1 MKNRFIKITAI
12 IALTALLG
20 GCYPS
25 EAKPKNNSPDPIGNS
40 DLNQDMEALIDGKNS
55 VHLENENLTA
65 DMELPSNVPNE
76 IPELKI
82 TLKKWNKAH
91 MENILLGGKEIEEK
105 TERDCDFYP
114 GEKFYGYDT
123 KDGYRVYF
131 EPGRF
136 CIDDKNTL
144 GGEFKYGAA
153 YYYVKDDYLANDE
166 ELSAFSR
173 ENAISRVNEIL
184 DKLEIKNYGTPKTA
198 PLKADFANEILASM
212 KKHREQIGEAFD
224 YTPWTTEEEMYFLHY
239 PLVYGAAELSSDM
252 MNIPQKEWGVNGSC
266 IDAVVTK
273 DKVISIEG
281 HDIYSENNEASDK
294 IPINYN
300 AVQAVEKLK
309 EFYSNLVLDEPVNY
323 YSCKL
328 VYIPSDVTDD
338 HMTVSFKPAWL
349 FCGYSEADFEL
360 KEYWQEKQYFYVD
373 TGFRYIS
380 R

>member
-1 MKNRFIKITAI
+1 MKNKLIKIAAI
-12 IALTALLG
+12 ISIAALLG

-25 EAKPKNNSPDPIGNS
+25 EAKTADPIGNLDS
-40 DLNQDMEALIDGKNS
+40 DSEQNAVTVVDGKTS
-55 VHLENENLTA
+55 VHFQSENLTA

-76 IPELKI
+76 VPELKI
-82 TLKKWNKAH
+82 TLKKWDKIQ
-91 MENILLGGKEIEEK
+91 MEKLLLDGKEIEEK
-105 TERDCDFYP
+105 IERDCDFYP
-114 GEKFYGYDT
+114 GEKFYSYDT
-123 KDGYRVYF
+123 KDGFRIYF

-144 GGEFKYGAA
+144 GGEFKYGTA
-153 YYYVKDDYLANDE
+153 YYYVKDDYLASGE
-166 ELSAFSR
+166 ELSVFSR

-212 KKHREQIGEAFD
+212 KKHCEQKGESFD
-224 YTPWTTEEEMYFLHY
+224 YTPWTTEKEMYFLRY

-252 MNIPQKEWGVNGSC
+252 MAIPQKEWGLNGSC

-273 DKVISIEG
+273 DKIISIMG

-309 EFYSNLVLDEPVNY
+309 DFYSNLVLDEPVNY
-323 YSCKL
+323 YGCKL
-328 VYIPSDVTDD
+328 VYIPNDVTGD
-338 HMTVSFKPAWL
+338 HMTVSFTPAWQ
-349 FCGYSEADFEL
+349 FNGYSLWDWKGTL
-360 KEYWQEKQYFYVD
+360 DRYQEKQYFFAD
-373 TGFRYIS
+373 TGYRYIGFE
-380 R
+380 